1 MTAKFLYT
9 EKHFH
14 SEFLKLK
21 KRKFSFFKKWFRLFA
36 TTSKFSSDKK
46 KHFSNDTKLVCRGNY
61 EVSPEIAS

>member
-21 KRKFSFFKKWFRLFA
+21 KGSFHFLKNGLDFLLPQANFPP
-36 TTSKFSSDKK
+36 TKK
-46 KHFSNDTKLVCRGNY
+46 KHFSNDTKSVC
-61 EVSPEIAS
+61 